1 MAVQSKESLS
11 PWGSALAGALGAVF
25 ANTCVYPLDIIKT
38 RMQVQSKNLGDDMNY
53 ADPIDAVKKIVKQ
66 DGVMGL
72 YTGIFGGLVGVA
84 STNFAYFY
92 WYTFVRDAYKRR
104 TGKEGP
110 LSTAMEL
117 LLGALAGALAQI
129 FTIPVSVCTTRQQTQ
144 LGGER
149 KGLIATAKEVISEDG
164 ITGLWRGLKPSLV
177 LVVNPAITYGLF
189 ERFKEVMYPTAN
201 RLTPGQSFM
210 VGAASKTVAT
220 IVTYPY
226 IMAKV
231 RMQFKPP
238 TIKNDKLEGGVITE
252 AHEGSEFDR
261 NDGAVQILRKV
272 YAKSGF
278 LGWYQGL
285 STQISKAVLT
295 QAILFYFKEIFT
307 QYTILLIAFARKL
320 ASKQTRLIK

>member
-1 MAVQSKESLS
+1 
-11 PWGSALAGALGAVF
+11 
-25 ANTCVYPLDIIKT
+25 
-38 RMQVQSKNLGDDMNY
+38 MQVQPASKSTPDDDTTY
-53 ADPIDAVKKIVKQ
+53 YTSSLDAAQKIVKQ
-66 DGVMGL
+66 EGLCGL

-104 TGKEGP
+104 NKVDGP
-110 LSTAMEL
+110 LSTVMEL
-117 LLGALAGALAQI
+117 LLGAVAGALAQI

-144 LGGER
+144 FGEDK
-149 KGLIATAKEVISEDG
+149 KGLIATAKEVIGEDG

-189 ERFKEVMYPTAN
+189 ERFKDAMYPN
-201 RLTPGQSFM
+201 SPRLSPGQSFC
-210 VGAASKTVAT
+210 VGAVSKTVAT

-238 TIKNDKLEGGVITE
+238 KSDIE
-252 AHEGSEFDR
+252 HESQDDSDIDR
-261 NDGAVQILRKV
+261 HDGAVQILRKV
-272 YAKSGF
+272 YNKTGF
-278 LGWYQGL
+278 LGWYQVDLRLMSADEQGL

-295 QAILFYFKEIFT
+295 QAILFYFKEVFA
-307 QYTILLIAFARKL
+307 QYTILLIALTRRIISKHKL
-320 ASKQTRLIK
+320 K

>member
-1 MAVQSKESLS
+1 MCS
-11 PWGSALAGALGAVF
+11 
-25 ANTCVYPLDIIKT
+25 IKT
-38 RMQVQSKNLGDDMNY
+38 RMQVQSNRKT
-53 ADPIDAVKKIVKQ
+53 ADGSTDLTYYSSPLDALRKIIKQ
-66 DGVMGL
+66 DGLPGL

-104 TGKEGP
+104 QNIHQDTG

-117 LLGALAGALAQI
+117 VLGAIAGALAQI

-144 LGGER
+144 LTLQER

-177 LVVNPAITYGLF
+177 LVINPAITYGLF
-189 ERFKEVMYPTAN
+189 ERFKEIMFPGAG
-201 RLTPGQSFM
+201 RLTPGQAFF

-231 RMQFKPP
+231 RMQFKPR
-238 TIKNDKLEGGVITE
+238 TTTKTGKDGVEKEDIEGGVIVDPND
-252 AHEGSEFDR
+252 GSEFDR
-261 NDGAVQILRKV
+261 HDGAVQILRKT

-278 LGWYQGL
+278 IGWYQVHPYLVSNSFLPVSL
-285 STQISKAVLT
+285 SC
-295 QAILFYFKEIFT
+295 
-307 QYTILLIAFARKL
+307 
-320 ASKQTRLIK
+320 

>member
-1 MAVQSKESLS
+1 
-11 PWGSALAGALGAVF
+11 
-25 ANTCVYPLDIIKT
+25 
-38 RMQVQSKNLGDDMNY
+38 MQVQSKTLGDDMNY

-72 YTGIFGGLVGVA
+72 YTGILGGLVGVA

-92 WYTFVRDAYKRR
+92 WYSFVRDAYKRR
-104 TGKEGP
+104 SGKTGP

-144 LGGER
+144 LGDER

-164 ITGLWRGLKPSLV
+164 ISGLWRGLKPSLV

-189 ERFKEVMYPTAN
+189 ERFKEVMYPSVN
-201 RLTPGQSFM
+201 RLSPGQSFM

-238 TIKNDKLEGGVITE
+238 TRKDEKVEGGVITE

-261 NDGAVQILRKV
+261 NDGAVQILKKV
-272 YAKSGF
+272 YAKYGF
-278 LGWYQGL
+278 IGWYQV
-285 STQISKAVLT
+285 STPESPRPQIS
-295 QAILFYFKEIFT
+295 
-307 QYTILLIAFARKL
+307 
-320 ASKQTRLIK
+320 S

>member
-1 MAVQSKESLS
+1 
-11 PWGSALAGALGAVF
+11 
-25 ANTCVYPLDIIKT
+25 
-38 RMQVQSKNLGDDMNY
+38 MQVQPTGKSQKLDGLHY
-53 ADPIDAVKKIVKQ
+53 ASPLDALQKIVKQ
-66 DGVMGL
+66 DGILGL

-92 WYTFVRDAYKRR
+92 WYTLVRDAYKRR
-104 TGKEGP
+104 KGIDGP

-117 LLGALAGALAQI
+117 VLGAVAGALAQI

-144 LGGER
+144 IGGER
-149 KGLIATAKEVISEDG
+149 KGLIATAKEVVSEDG

-189 ERFKEVMYPTAN
+189 ERFKDVMYPNTS
-201 RLTPGQSFM
+201 RLTPGQSFF

-238 TIKNDKLEGGVITE
+238 SPPKSSSAEGGVVAE
-252 AHEGSEFDR
+252 PHEGSEFDR
-261 NDGAVQILRKV
+261 HDGAVQILRKI
-272 YAKSGF
+272 YKKSGF
-278 LGWYQGL
+278 LGWYQVVCL
-285 STQISKAVLT
+285 SVELTSGTKHSSLESSSHASYSLLLQRSIHPIHHRPHCPRQTPRLETDSSRQI
-295 QAILFYFKEIFT
+295 I
-307 QYTILLIAFARKL
+307 RK
-320 ASKQTRLIK
+320 

>member
-1 MAVQSKESLS
+1 
-11 PWGSALAGALGAVF
+11 
-25 ANTCVYPLDIIKT
+25 
-38 RMQVQSKNLGDDMNY
+38 MQVQSTGKTLDHDDPTRY
-53 ADPIDAVKKIVKQ
+53 TSTLDALRKIIKQ
-66 DGVMGL
+66 DGLPGL

-104 TGKEGP
+104 KGIEGP

-117 LLGALAGALAQI
+117 LLGAIAGALAQI

-144 LGGER
+144 LGEER
-149 KGLIATAKEVISEDG
+149 KGLIATAKEVVSEDG

-189 ERFKEVMYPTAN
+189 ERFKDLMYPNTA
-201 RLTPGQSFM
+201 RLTPGQSFF

-220 IVTYPY
+220 VVTYPY

-238 TIKNDKLEGGVITE
+238 SPSKTSSIEGGVLVEST
-252 AHEGSEFDR
+252 EGSEFDR
-261 NDGAVQILRKV
+261 QDGAVQILRKI
-272 YAKSGF
+272 YKKTG
-278 LGWYQGL
+278 LIGWYQVL
-285 STQISKAVLT
+285 SLENNET
-295 QAILFYFKEIFT
+295 YD
-307 QYTILLIAFARKL
+307 
-320 ASKQTRLIK
+320 